1 MDSSKQEAI
10 DILLLNG
17 YVGEIGLQTRALLS
31 TSDLLGT
38 FVPLTVHI
46 LTLCQLLAPLPLR
59 RGLTERWQEYT
70 IREKLRVCIGTW
82 NVNGGKHIRS
92 IALKNH
98 SMHDWL
104 LDAPILAG
112 KAEIAVSITMCPF
125 TQMSIHLIA

>member
-46 LTLCQLLAPLPLR
+46 LILCQLLAPLPLR

>member
-31 TSDLLGT
+31 ASDLLGT
-38 FVPLTVHI
+38 FVSLTVHI